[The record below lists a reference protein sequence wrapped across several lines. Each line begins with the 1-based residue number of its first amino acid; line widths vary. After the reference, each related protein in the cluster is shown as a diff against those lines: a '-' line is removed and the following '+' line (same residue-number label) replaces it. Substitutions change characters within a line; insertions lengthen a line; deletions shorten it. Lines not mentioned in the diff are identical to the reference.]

1 MKVLLVAYFILIGFL
16 LPAHS
21 FAEELRDKTII
32 ETHAGIKKTEKI
44 DLEVGQ
50 DVKSFSTLA
59 LESGKGMLYC
69 LAVLL
74 LLYGFARKFYLPK
87 ASLQAHDTIKIK
99 SKKTLSPKSCL
110 FLIEVNSKEYL
121 ISEHQ
126 SGVTFLAQTNEA
138 DLFHEHLLEEEQS
151 ITQKISN
158 KDS

>member
-50 DVKSFSTLA
+50 
-59 LESGKGMLYC
+59 SGKGMLYC